1 MLWILIEILSRDYV
15 KGGKGR
21 NDFKFGTFVG
31 RFSSDGAANLAVK
44 GLKVEWGWCACRSP
58 LIPGLPAGSKPRSL
72 QDTIDPPKEIW
83 VYKEEVLHNPP
94 LKGRERSLVNLTN
107 IGIALKATLGNFVK
121 VGAKRI

>member
-44 GLKVEWGWCACRSP
+44 GLKVEWGCVHVGPHWSLAYLLARSQGHYKTP
-58 LIPGLPAGSKPRSL
+58 SIPRRRYGCTRRKFSTILLWKDEKGPSSIWPTLELP
-72 QDTIDPPKEIW
+72 
-83 VYKEEVLHNPP
+83 
-94 LKGRERSLVNLTN
+94 
-107 IGIALKATLGNFVK
+107 
-121 VGAKRI
+121 